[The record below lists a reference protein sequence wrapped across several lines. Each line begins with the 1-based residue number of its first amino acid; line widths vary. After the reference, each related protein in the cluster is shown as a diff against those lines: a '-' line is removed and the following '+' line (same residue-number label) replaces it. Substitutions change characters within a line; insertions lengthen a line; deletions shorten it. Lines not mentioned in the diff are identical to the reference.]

1 MGLEIVIVVGV
12 AIVLSSFLSERLK
25 LINPVVLMVCG
36 VAIALFVP
44 HMNHLS
50 LPSEIVLAIFLPL
63 LLMWEAIGVPLREIR
78 KMLRG
83 IILAATVL
91 VIATAVSVGIV
102 GHAMGLSLG
111 TALIIGAAVAPTDAT
126 AVAALG
132 KGISKQ
138 GQIALKAESLI
149 NDGTALVVF
158 ALALEFATG
167 DESLTFGHGVW
178 LFVLSF
184 GGGALIGLFMGVVA
198 TKMARYLS
206 QSNAMQTNLVSLL
219 VTFISFFLAEHIGAS
234 GVVAVVVCGLF
245 TVQSLTRYI
254 ATNTRAV
261 FYPVWSFSTF
271 IINATLFVFVGV
283 QLPGI
288 IEHLESATL
297 ARAALITVVVYLTMM
312 AVRLG
317 FSELMIRVIRLLD
330 RRPSQLQRRTTFRA
344 RIVNAVAGFRGAI
357 SLAVALSVPLMLGEE
372 HFPERDLILFITS
385 GVVLLS
391 LIIQGTLFPVVVRWA
406 NANVDTSA
414 ESEQEVREVRAALN
428 EGLQLVKERM
438 PQLAEEQ
445 GVSAAVL
452 AKIMDEYTVYQALWA
467 EGQLEMVED
476 DDAEQAVELWRQ
488 ENRLRLETVRN
499 FREEIISIRDAGEI
513 NDQGMQGIL
522 NWLDIMEVRV
532 TGPVEME

>member
-1 MGLEIVIVVGV
+1 M
-12 AIVLSSFLSERLK
+12 
-25 LINPVVLMVCG
+25 
-36 VAIALFVP
+36 
-44 HMNHLS
+44 
-50 LPSEIVLAIFLPL
+50 
-63 LLMWEAIGVPLREIR
+63 
-78 KMLRG
+78 
-83 IILAATVL
+83 
-91 VIATAVSVGIV
+91 
-102 GHAMGLSLG
+102 
-111 TALIIGAAVAPTDAT
+111 
-126 AVAALG
+126 
-132 KGISKQ
+132 
-138 GQIALKAESLI
+138 
-149 NDGTALVVF
+149 
-158 ALALEFATG
+158 
-167 DESLTFGHGVW
+167 
-178 LFVLSF
+178 
-184 GGGALIGLFMGVVA
+184 
-198 TKMARYLS
+198 
-206 QSNAMQTNLVSLL
+206 
-219 VTFISFFLAEHIGAS
+219 
-234 GVVAVVVCGLF
+234 VVCGLF

>member
-167 DESLTFGHGVW
+167 DESLTFGHSVW

>member
-391 LIIQGTLFPVVVRWA
+391 LIIQGTLLPVVVRWA

-428 EGLQLVKERM
+428 KGLQLLKQILCRGTSH
-438 PQLAEEQ
+438 P
-445 GVSAAVL
+445 
-452 AKIMDEYTVYQALWA
+452 
-467 EGQLEMVED
+467 
-476 DDAEQAVELWRQ
+476 
-488 ENRLRLETVRN
+488 
-499 FREEIISIRDAGEI
+499 RECIFCRP
-513 NDQGMQGIL
+513 
-522 NWLDIMEVRV
+522 WKKY
-532 TGPVEME
+532 

>member
-167 DESLTFGHGVW
+167 DESLTFGHSVW

-391 LIIQGTLFPVVVRWA
+391 LIIQGTLLPVVVRWA

-428 EGLQLVKERM
+428 KGLQLVKERM

>member
-178 LFVLSF
+178 LFALSF
-184 GGGALIGLFMGVVA
+184 GGGALIGLFMGIVA

-297 ARAALITVVVYLTMM
+297 ARAALIAVVVYLTMM

-330 RRPSQLQRRTTFRA
+330 RRPSQLQLRTTFRA

-385 GVVLLS
+385 GVVLIS
-391 LIIQGTLFPVVVRWA
+391 LIIQGTLLSVVVRWA

-428 EGLQLVKERM
+428 KGLQLVKERM
-438 PQLAEEQ
+438 PQLAKEQ

-499 FREEIISIRDAGEI
+499 FREEIISMRDAGEI

-522 NWLDIMEVRV
+522 NWLDIMELRV